1 MIFCK
6 VLNAILI
13 KTYIQIL
20 IIKIYTK
27 KVQIDKAG
35 FLIVIKLL
43 EDLIVL
49 LNNIINLF
57 RMKMLYDLKIWIKY
71 YLKLPFKNIIL
82 VLKISLLIYNELLL
96 QIIKFKDLSLI
107 QKL

>member
-6 VLNAILI
+6 VLNVILI
-13 KTYIQIL
+13 KTYTQIL

-27 KVQIDKAG
+27 KVQIDKAD
-35 FLIVIKLL
+35 FSIVIKLL

-57 RMKMLYDLKIWIKY
+57 RMKMLYDLKI
-71 YLKLPFKNIIL
+71 
-82 VLKISLLIYNELLL
+82 
-96 QIIKFKDLSLI
+96 
-107 QKL
+107 